1 MSEVETRSAAAE
13 AWALMLDLLGSHRAT
28 FAAAAAEHG
37 LTPQQAWALRR
48 LDPDQPIPM
57 SDLAG
62 ILGCDASNVTG
73 IVDRLEARGLLERRP
88 HPGDRRVKN
97 VAVTG
102 TGETVRAELLLAM
115 HTPPP
120 ELAALSPAAQRRLR
134 DVLRAARAGA
144 G

>member
-1 MSEVETRSAAAE
+1 MSEVETRSPAAE

-28 FAAAAAEHG
+28 FAAAAAEQS

-48 LDPDQPIPM
+48 LDPRQPIPM
-57 SDLAG
+57 SDLAE

-97 VAVTG
+97 VAVTRQ
-102 TGETVRAELLLAM
+102 GEAVRAELLRAM

-120 ELAALSPAAQRRLR
+120 ALASLSPADQRRLR
-134 DVLRAARAGA
+134 DVLRTARAGGA
-144 G
+144 

>member
-1 MSEVETRSAAAE
+1 MFEVETRSAAAE

-48 LDPDQPIPM
+48 LDPEQPMPM

-120 ELAALSPAAQRRLR
+120 ELAALPPAAQRRLR
-134 DVLRAARAGA
+134 DVLRAARADA